1 MNEIKISFSEQE
13 ANALLQIIDAAIK
26 SQGLQI
32 AEAGSF
38 LAAKIQEQ
46 AKAQLPAP
54 APEPAPEPE
63 LEVLPEGE

>member
-13 ANALLQIIDAAIK
+13 ANVLLQIIDAAIK

-54 APEPAPEPE
+54 APEPE

>member
-46 AKAQLPAP
+46 AKAQLPNPDVEAGIK
-54 APEPAPEPE
+54 AEAST
-63 LEVLPEGE
+63 EGE

>member
-1 MNEIKISFSEQE
+1 MSEIKISFSEQE

-54 APEPAPEPE
+54 APEPE